1 MNQTKA
7 VSRAAGSGGKAKAQ
21 KEGLWF
27 RIKRDRQLLL
37 LLLPGLLFYA
47 IFRYGPMF
55 GLVIAFKKYS
65 PFLGV
70 AKSPWVGLENFTKF
84 FSTNDF
90 WLLFRNTLTIGVLSL
105 AVTFPATILFALLLN
120 EVRHKFYKKLVQ
132 TVSYLP
138 TFLSVVIVCSM
149 TIDILSP
156 NSGIINQILKLLGQ
170 DPIYFM
176 TDPKYFRAIYV
187 ISGLWSGL
195 GSGAIIY
202 LAALSG
208 TDQSLYE
215 AARIDGCGRIRM
227 MWSITIPSIMPT
239 IITMLILNSANV
251 FRVGQDKI
259 LLLYNPMTYEVA
271 DVFSTFVY
279 RKAFVENNLSFSAA
293 VGMFESV
300 VCCLVLFVTNK
311 VSEKA
316 TGESLW

>member
-1 MNQTKA
+1 MNQI
-7 VSRAAGSGGKAKAQ
+7 RAASRPGAQ
-21 KEGLWF
+21 KKGLWF

-37 LLLPGLLFYA
+37 ILLPGLLFYA
-47 IFRYGPMF
+47 VFRYGPMF

-70 AKSPWVGLENFTKF
+70 AKSPWVGLENFQKF
-84 FSTNDF
+84 FSTDDF
-90 WLLFRNTLTIGVLSL
+90 WLLFRNTLSIGLLSL

-138 TFLSVVIVCSM
+138 TFLSIVIVCSM

-156 NSGIINQILKLLGQ
+156 NSGIINQFLRALGQ
-170 DPIYFM
+170 EPIYFM
-176 TDPKYFRAIYV
+176 QEPKYFRIIYAL
-187 ISGLWSGL
+187 SGLWSGM

-215 AARIDGCGRIRM
+215 AARIDGCGRLRM
-227 MWSITIPSIMPT
+227 IWSITIPSIMPT
-239 IITMLILNSANV
+239 IITMLILNSSNV

-300 VCCLVLFVTNK
+300 VCCLVLFVTNR
-311 VSEKA
+311 VSEKV